1 MKHKLQRYAL
11 TLMIILMV
19 ISCSIFLPTDDASQ
33 EVSPEEKPAF
43 SQSQIYNIVWEVLE
57 PNTSSHK
64 RSNWQVAEAQLVSGE
79 SVTERFE
86 GEPAPGCWS
95 GPEPVENKDV
105 ILTKDYWYILMVP
118 KPATPEPFY
127 GTPSPTAPP
136 LIPEPFLREAHFL
149 VDPDT
154 GDVVARKLICVIY

>member
-1 MKHKLQRYAL
+1 MKHRLQRCA
-11 TLMIILMV
+11 MIIMMILMV
-19 ISCSIFLPTDDASQ
+19 ISCSIFLPAEDASQ
-33 EVSPEEKPAF
+33 EIDPEEKSALN
-43 SQSQIYNIVWEVLE
+43 QSQVIDIVWQALE
-57 PNTSSHK
+57 PNTSSHT
-64 RSNWQVAEAQLVSGE
+64 RSNWQMEKAQLVPGE
-79 SVTERFE
+79 NVAERFE
-86 GEPAPGCWS
+86 GIPSLGCWS